1 MNLYFRCSILLLSFI
16 SAFVIVSCS
25 DNQKYYDVVN
35 KNITAMETEDI
46 NLLVS
51 TLDVH
56 NPQYSSA
63 KLLYTKSFEEF
74 DYDYTIEE
82 INVIEE
88 KSDLVKL
95 EAIISTKRIKK
106 NDIRTNK
113 YKVDYTLVENSD
125 VWKIL
130 KTEIKADI

>member
-113 YKVDYTLVENSD
+113 YKVDYTLIENSD

>member
-16 SAFVIVSCS
+16 SAFIIVSCS

-88 KSDLVKL
+88 KADLVKL
-95 EAIISTKRIKK
+95 EAIMSTKRIRK

-113 YKVDYTLVENSD
+113 YKVDYTLVGNSD